1 MSQTIR
7 QRYLADQVLTAS
19 RERLVTL
26 LYDGLA
32 SSIAR
37 ASAAISSGDHYA
49 SNEALIKA
57 QGIVLELQ
65 RSLKLDVWDGAAR
78 LLSIYHYLYRRLI
91 EANLRKDP
99 AITAE
104 CLALVEPLQVAWHQ
118 AAAILGAERQAAALA
133 S

>member
-1 MSQTIR
+1 
-7 QRYLADQVLTAS
+7 
-19 RERLVTL
+19 

-37 ASAAISSGDHYA
+37 AGAAISGGDHYA

-65 RSLKLDVWDGAAR
+65 RSLKLDLWEGAPR
-78 LLSIYHYLYRRLI
+78 LLSIYQYLYRRLI

-99 AITAE
+99 TITAE
-104 CLALVEPLQVAWHQ
+104 CLGLVEPLQAAWHR
-118 AAAILGAERQAAALA
+118 AAATLGAERQAAALA